1 MINVSSE
8 IIEDFTSNQTK
19 ELTLVIDNSTT
30 IGMNDIYFES
40 QKLEQSICESE
51 ELLFGKVSAA
61 SYQVKAKATTFSHK
75 GKKLIPTIKTEH
87 GEFQLGE
94 FYIESDKLTSDKKYR
109 DIVAYDAIYNISKTD
124 ITEWFNNKKGSKKT
138 LKQLRNE
145 FFDFIGIQQRNIV
158 LPNDDIVVEMFE
170 VDNMNALDFIQ
181 MICEINGCFGQM
193 DNLGVFKYVFIK
205 PTYLLYPSEDLYP
218 SENLYPNEDAYKIN
232 NLKKWDFAEET
243 ITQKDY
249 EIGSFVTES
258 FETKSITGIKV
269 KIKDSVQEF
278 KESGDNIYT
287 IENNIL
293 LEHVSE
299 EDLMVAI
306 TNFYNVVN
314 NILYVPTRVK
324 YRARPYLECGDY
336 IRVVGE
342 RDISLFPILHR
353 TISGINSM
361 IDNVEAEGVEKY
373 YDSDYRQSVSQ
384 KMFGAY
390 AQEKVEKEISAYDKS
405 VQALTTLMSQSFGV
419 FKTEKVGADGSI
431 IYYMHNKPK
440 LEDSP
445 IQWKFVSNALAVSS
459 DYGKTWKAGID
470 ASGNAVVNVLNAI
483 GINADWIRAGTIDGI
498 NFTSTYYQD
507 YYKSSYSDKDLERVD
522 GIILKSITPDENDFD
537 KYDLNRDG
545 VIDIIDLGIIDKLIQ
560 GYFGDKYTIGI
571 KTIIS
576 STSRTPIQIY
586 TSINGGEWQIGTK
599 IGASL
604 IESRRVSSN
613 GYYGFTGSFK
623 TFDNKTVEVKNG
635 LIDGIY

>member
-19 ELTLVIDNSTT
+19 ELTLVIDNSIT

-61 SYQVKAKATTFSHK
+61 SYKVKTKATTFSHK

-232 NLKKWDFAEET
+232 NLNKWDFAEET

-249 EIGSFVTES
+249 CF
-258 FETKSITGIKV
+258 
-269 KIKDSVQEF
+269 
-278 KESGDNIYT
+278 
-287 IENNIL
+287 
-293 LEHVSE
+293 
-299 EDLMVAI
+299 
-306 TNFYNVVN
+306 
-314 NILYVPTRVK
+314 
-324 YRARPYLECGDY
+324 
-336 IRVVGE
+336 
-342 RDISLFPILHR
+342 LH
-353 TISGINSM
+353 I
-361 IDNVEAEGVEKY
+361 
-373 YDSDYRQSVSQ
+373 
-384 KMFGAY
+384 
-390 AQEKVEKEISAYDKS
+390 
-405 VQALTTLMSQSFGV
+405 
-419 FKTEKVGADGSI
+419 
-431 IYYMHNKPK
+431 
-440 LEDSP
+440 
-445 IQWKFVSNALAVSS
+445 
-459 DYGKTWKAGID
+459 
-470 ASGNAVVNVLNAI
+470 
-483 GINADWIRAGTIDGI
+483 
-498 NFTSTYYQD
+498 
-507 YYKSSYSDKDLERVD
+507 
-522 GIILKSITPDENDFD
+522 
-537 KYDLNRDG
+537 
-545 VIDIIDLGIIDKLIQ
+545 
-560 GYFGDKYTIGI
+560 
-571 KTIIS
+571 
-576 STSRTPIQIY
+576 
-586 TSINGGEWQIGTK
+586 
-599 IGASL
+599 
-604 IESRRVSSN
+604 
-613 GYYGFTGSFK
+613 
-623 TFDNKTVEVKNG
+623 
-635 LIDGIY
+635 

>member
-1 MINVSSE
+1 MIKVSVE
-8 IIEDFTSNQTK
+8 IAEDFRSNQTK
-19 ELTLVIDNSTT
+19 ELTLVIDNSIT

-40 QKLEQSICESE
+40 QKLEQSICERE

-124 ITEWFNNKKGSKKT
+124 ITDWFNSKNGSKKT
-138 LKQLRNE
+138 IKQLRNE
-145 FFDFIGIQQRNIV
+145 FFDFIGIQQRDIV
-158 LPNDDIVVEMFE
+158 LPNDELVVEMFE

-193 DNLGVFKYVFIK
+193 DNLGIFKYVFIK
-205 PTYLLYPSEDLYP
+205 TGDALYPREDLYPSEDLYP
-218 SENLYPNEDAYKIN
+218 N
-232 NLKKWDFAEET
+232 DFAEET
-243 ITQKDY
+243 ITQNDY

-258 FETKSITGIKV
+258 FETSKITGVRVKV
-269 KIKDSVQEF
+269 KDSVQEY

-287 IENNIL
+287 IENNTL

-299 EDLMVAI
+299 DDLTVAI
-306 TNFYNVVN
+306 TNFYNTVKS
-314 NILYVPTRVK
+314 ISYVPTRVK

-336 IRVVGE
+336 IRVIGDS
-342 RDISLFPILHR
+342 DISLFPILHR

-373 YDSDYRQSVSQ
+373 YDSDYQQSVSQ
-384 KMFGAY
+384 KMFGSY

-545 VIDIIDLGIIDKLIQ
+545 VIDNMDLGIIDRLIQ

-586 TSINGGEWQIGTK
+586 TNINGGEWRIGTK

-604 IESRRVSSN
+604 VESSRVSTS
-613 GYYGFTGSFK
+613 GYYGSTGSFK

-635 LIDGIY
+635 FIVGIY